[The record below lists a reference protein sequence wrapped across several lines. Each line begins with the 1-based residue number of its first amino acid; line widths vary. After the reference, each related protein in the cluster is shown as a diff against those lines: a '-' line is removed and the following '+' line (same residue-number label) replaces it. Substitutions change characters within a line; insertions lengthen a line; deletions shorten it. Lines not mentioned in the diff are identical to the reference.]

1 MIQLLL
7 DTNILIW
14 YFSGSDRINSIK
26 ELISSKDAE
35 VYISAVSY
43 WEIVLKVRTG
53 KLEIDINEL
62 RQFARNHAFIEL
74 PITSEYTQVYIDLPD
89 YHKDPFEWKAGEPR
103 QYNKFPLHRKTSIID
118 VFHHMPI
125 AQAITCPM
133 RLITSDAIL
142 AKYSSLVM
150 II

>member
-7 DTNILIW
+7 DTNVLIW

-43 WEIVLKVRTG
+43 WEIAIKAKIG

-62 RQFARNHAFIEL
+62 RQFAKKHAFIEL
-74 PITSEYTQVYIDLPD
+74 PITSDYIQVYIDLPV
-89 YHKDPFEWKAGEPR
+89 YHKDPF
-103 QYNKFPLHRKTSIID
+103 D
-118 VFHHMPI
+118 HMLI

-133 RLITSDAIL
+133 RFITSDDSL
-142 AKYSSLVM
+142 AQYSSLVM
-150 II
+150 VI

>member
-26 ELISSKDAE
+26 ELISSKDVE

-43 WEIVLKVRTG
+43 WEIVIKIRTG

-74 PITSEYTQVYIDLPD
+74 PITGDYAQVYLDLPD
-89 YHKDPFEWKAGEPR
+89 YHKDPF
-103 QYNKFPLHRKTSIID
+103 D
-118 VFHHMPI
+118 HMLI

-133 RLITSDAIL
+133 RLVTSDDFL
-142 AKYSSLVM
+142 ARYSSLVM
-150 II
+150 VI

>member
-1 MIQLLL
+1 MQLLL

-26 ELISSKDAE
+26 ELISSKDVE

-43 WEIVLKVRTG
+43 WEIVIKVRTG
-53 KLEIDINEL
+53 KLEIDINKL

-74 PITSEYTQVYIDLPD
+74 PITGDYTQVYLDLPD
-89 YHKDPFEWKAGEPR
+89 YHKDPFEWKAEELR
-103 QYNKFPLHRKTSIID
+103 QYNKIPLHRKTSIFD
-118 VFHHMPI
+118 VFHHMLI

-133 RLITSDAIL
+133 RLITSDDLL
-142 AKYSSLVM
+142 AEYSSLVM
-150 II
+150 VI